1 MLRALP
7 WGICLLLACTSGVR
21 STQTTGAIDFITNPP
36 QLDGSDKDS
45 CWTHA
50 SIYAIDQLWKGKYP
64 FASDYLGR
72 FRVCADSDR
81 IFLLIE
87 ILDDSL
93 ATQTFRPAEFC
104 AGRDELDLYYQEPLV
119 QRNGEDSLFHQI
131 KICSN
136 GKIQSKTGILQP
148 GLNHVQVAVQ
158 QENKLTRWELSF
170 PRSAQAG
177 RLSPTKFPDI
187 TIGLAVSYTDWD
199 KGSSRDCIMVNVP
212 QRFHPDK
219 GEKET
224 HTLTLFPF
232 KMTNFTNP

>member
-1 MLRALP
+1 MYRVLP
-7 WGICLLLACTSGVR
+7 LGICLLLACSSSVR
-21 STQTTGAIDFITNPP
+21 STQPIGVIDFITNPP
-36 QLDGSDKDS
+36 QLDGSDNDP
-45 CWTHA
+45 CWAHA
-50 SIYAIDQLWKGKYP
+50 SIQAIDQLWKGKYP

-72 FRVCADSDR
+72 FRVCADSSHV
-81 IFLLIE
+81 FLLIE

-93 ATQTFRPAEFC
+93 ATPSLKPTEFC
-104 AGRDELDLYYQEPLV
+104 EDRDALDLYYYEPLV
-119 QRNGEDSLFHQI
+119 QQNGEDSLFYQI

-136 GKIQSKTGILQP
+136 GQIQSKTGILQP
-148 GLNHVQVAVQ
+148 GLNHVQVAVK

-199 KGSSRDCIMVNVP
+199 KGSSRDCIMVSVP
-212 QRFHPDK
+212 QRIHPDR
-219 GEKET
+219 GEIEPR
-224 HTLTLFPF
+224 TLTLFPF